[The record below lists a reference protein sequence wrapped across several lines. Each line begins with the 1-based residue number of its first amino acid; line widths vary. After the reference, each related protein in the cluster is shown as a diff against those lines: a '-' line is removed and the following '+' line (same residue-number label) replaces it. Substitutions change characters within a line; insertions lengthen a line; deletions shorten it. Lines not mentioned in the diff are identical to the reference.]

1 MKKGIGFIK
10 NNIVT
15 GLLVI
20 VPIAVICVILAGAIK
35 KLIAV
40 TVPITSKLSLSS
52 VLIETILAVVLVVA
66 ILAIFFFIGGLVF
79 QTYLGKSLNKW
90 LEDRVLNRIP
100 VYKTIKGVTRQFAGI
115 EKGNH
120 AIAEVDLYGNNNK
133 LLGLLTDTLPD
144 GRYVVYIP
152 FAPVLSIGQV
162 HIVPKEQVE
171 LLDISLKAATD
182 IVSKLGFGA
191 NDLYNEKK
199 ETASD

>member
-1 MKKGIGFIK
+1 MKKLIAFIK
-10 NNIVT
+10 GKIVT
-15 GLLVI
+15 GVIII

-66 ILAIFFFIGGLVF
+66 ILAIFFFIGGLVL
-79 QTYLGKSLNKW
+79 QTYLGQSLDEW
-90 LEDRVLNRIP
+90 LEDKVLDRIP

-120 AIAEVDLYGNNNK
+120 AIVEVDLYGNNNK

-152 FAPVLSIGQV
+152 FAPVINVGQV
-162 HIVPKEQVE
+162 HIIAKENVE
-171 LLDISLKAATD
+171 IVDISFKAATD
-182 IVSKLGFGA
+182 IITKIGFRANESYKL
-191 NDLYNEKK
+191 K
-199 ETASD
+199 